1 MLRVIF
7 ITMWAFW
14 LAGIAAAVN
23 LVGTYCFDRWRG

>member
-7 ITMWAFW
+7 ITMWVFW

-23 LVGTYCFDRWRG
+23 LAGVCFFGRWRG